1 MTSNREKKHLIRHGV
16 DALRA
21 KPGWDPSRHATDSR
35 LEAAI
40 QADRT
45 AQVYGAAAACA
56 GCERERAA
64 TGDATALCD
73 EHLALAAMGR

>member
-1 MTSNREKKHLIRHGV
+1 MSHREKKHMIQRGV
-16 DALRA
+16 AALRA
-21 KPGWDPSRHATDSR
+21 RPGWDPSQRATDAPI
-35 LEAAI
+35 EAAI

-45 AQVYGAAAACA
+45 EQVYGSAVSCDGCA
-56 GCERERAA
+56 RERGA